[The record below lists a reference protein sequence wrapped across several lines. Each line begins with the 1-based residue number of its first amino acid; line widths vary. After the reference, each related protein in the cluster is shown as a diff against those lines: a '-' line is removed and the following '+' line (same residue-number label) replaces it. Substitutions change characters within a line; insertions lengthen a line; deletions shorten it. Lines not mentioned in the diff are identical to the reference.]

1 MAEGAEQAVE
11 SVLAGEETEIIAVE
25 HADPGVLEAIVR
37 PLADFN
43 AAFAGAP
50 GFRPFL
56 LALRAVPDGRVLG
69 GLAGEVVY
77 RWLSIQALFVPARLR
92 RQGIGARLLG
102 RAEAEARARG
112 LSGMVVN
119 TFSFQA
125 RPFYERMGFAHF
137 GTLEDCPPGYRC
149 FYLSKRFKP

>member
-1 MAEGAEQAVE
+1 ME
-11 SVLAGEETEIIAVE
+11 SVPATEATEIVAIE
-25 HADPGVLEAIVR
+25 HADPGLLAAIVQ
-37 PLADFN
+37 PLASFN
-43 AAFAGAP
+43 AAFAGTP

-56 LALRAVPDGRVLG
+56 LALRAARDGNVLG
-69 GLAGEVVY
+69 GLAGEVIY
-77 RWLSIQALFVPARLR
+77 GWLSIQALYVPAPLR

-102 RAEAEARARG
+102 RAEAEARERG

-149 FYLSKRFKP
+149 FYLCKHFTP

>member
-1 MAEGAEQAVE
+1 MEF
-11 SVLAGEETEIIAVE
+11 VLAGEATEIVAVD
-25 HADPGVLEAIVR
+25 HADPGLLGAIVR

-56 LALRAVPDGRVLG
+56 LALRAVPDGSVLG

-77 RWLSIQALFVPARLR
+77 GWLSIQALFVPARLR

-102 RAEAEARARG
+102 RAEAEARQRG

-149 FYLSKRFKP
+149 FYLSKRFNP